1 MMHDKS
7 LRKGFTLVELLAVI
21 VILAIIMIIAIP
33 SVLETVETARQKTF
47 NEFMQKVYS
56 AGQEKF
62 LVKKEFEGLK
72 RPSGYEYLEYVFDI
86 KEDLGLTNTG
96 GYKGIVSVIFYG
108 HNYATTLRNNGWDI
122 DEGTP
127 YYDIRLMDEHHYSY
141 IRTQNKVTPENM
153 QVWSFDEVISE
164 DSEWVE
170 ASYSKDNYIAYLTK
184 NKDHVMANYIGV
196 DGVTN
201 DIFLNKVV
209 SSKR

>member
-1 MMHDKS
+1 MMRDNN

-47 NEFMQKVYS
+47 KEFMQKVYS

-72 RPSGYEYLEYVFDI
+72 RPSGYEYLEYIFDI

-96 GYKGIVSVIFYG
+96 GYKGIVSIIFYG
-108 HNYATTLRNNGWDI
+108 HNYAEDLRSRGWDI

-127 YYDIRLMDEHHYSY
+127 YYDIRLMDENHYSY

-153 QVWSFDEVISE
+153 WIWSFDEVISE

-170 ASYSKDNYIAYLTK
+170 ATYSKDNYIAYTIK
-184 NKDHVMANYIGV
+184 YKDDIMEDYIGV

-201 DIFLNKVV
+201 DIFLNTVV
-209 SSKR
+209 